1 MYGLS
6 FDSLRS
12 GRFWVRVPVEAK
24 FSAPVHAGPG
34 ALSLLNAG
42 QRVPFSG
49 VNRLGRG
56 VDHTLPSNAEVKG

>member
-1 MYGLS
+1 M
-6 FDSLRS
+6 
-12 GRFWVRVPVEAK
+12 EAK